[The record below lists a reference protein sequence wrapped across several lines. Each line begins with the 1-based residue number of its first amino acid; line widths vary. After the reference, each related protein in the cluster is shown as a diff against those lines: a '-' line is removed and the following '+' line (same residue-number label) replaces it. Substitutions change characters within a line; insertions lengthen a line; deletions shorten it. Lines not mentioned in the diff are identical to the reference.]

1 MFLTSDPKWRGR
13 IFRYAPVILW
23 AGVVLFL
30 ATSAGSAS
38 ETSRFIGPLLDFF
51 FPGMAAENRQ
61 FVHFLVRKTAHFT
74 EYGIFAFFA
83 ARAFLTSSKPF
94 LRRRWFLFALLT
106 AFTLA
111 VFDEGGQTF
120 RPDRTGALGD
130 VFVDMIGAF
139 TYLVITRII
148 YKRRPDH
155 LIFSPTLSPS
165 ENDG

>member
-1 MFLTSDPKWRGR
+1 MVQNTFEWRER

-23 AGVVLFL
+23 AGVVLYL

-61 FVHFLVRKTAHFT
+61 IVHFLVRKTAHFT

-83 ARAFLTSSKPF
+83 ARAFLSSSKDI
-94 LRRRWFLFALLT
+94 LRRRWFIFALFAALI
-106 AFTLA
+106 LA
-111 VFDEGGQTF
+111 VFDEGGQAF

-130 VFVDMIGAF
+130 VFVDMLGAV
-139 TYLVITRII
+139 TILVITALIHRK
-148 YKRRPDH
+148 YPDH
-155 LIFSPTLSPS
+155 IIFSPTLSPS
-165 ENDG
+165 ANDR